1 MPSPIKGKTPSTPY
15 RKLGRMWSKGY
26 HTGVDY
32 AVPVGTDVHAV
43 ADGKITTANWGKAYG
58 TQLVQAVNGGWF
70 IYAHLSATLVKPGD
84 LVTAGQV
91 IAKSGNTG
99 TNTTGAHLHVELRS
113 GTKWSTSK
121 DLDPYLLL
129 GTQKAS
135 VATKAKTK
143 VVAPVVKKKT
153 AKKK

>member
-1 MPSPIKGKTPSTPY
+1 MPSPIKGKNPSTGY
-15 RKLGRMWSKGY
+15 RKIGRMWSKGF

-43 ADGKITTANWGKAYG
+43 ADGKVTTANWGKAYG
-58 TQLVQAVNGGWF
+58 TQLVTSVNGGWF

-84 LVTAGQV
+84 VITAGQV
-91 IAKSGNTG
+91 IAKSGNSG
-99 TNTTGAHLHVELRS
+99 NSSGPHLHVELRNNIR
-113 GTKWSTSK
+113 WSAGK
-121 DLDPYLLL
+121 DLDPYLLI

-135 VATKAKTK
+135 VVTKAKTK
-143 VVAPVVKKKT
+143 VVAPVVKKNT

>member
-1 MPSPIKGKTPSTPY
+1 
-15 RKLGRMWSKGY
+15 MWSKGY

-43 ADGKITTANWGKAYG
+43 ADGKVTSANWGAAYG
-58 TQLVQAVNGGWF
+58 QQLVTTVNGGWF

-84 LVTAGQV
+84 VVKAGQV
-91 IAKSGNTG
+91 IAKSGNSG
-99 TNTTGAHLHVELRS
+99 NSSGPHLHVELRNNP
-113 GTKWSTSK
+113 KWSAGK

-143 VVAPVVKKKT
+143 VIAPVVKKNT

>member
-1 MPSPIKGKTPSTPY
+1 MPSPIKGQLPSTKY
-15 RKLGRMWSKGY
+15 KQLGSRWSKGY

-43 ADGKITTANWGKAYG
+43 ADGKVTSANWGQAYG
-58 TQLVQAVNGGWF
+58 TQLVTSVNGGWF

-84 LVTAGQV
+84 VVTAGQV
-91 IAKSGNTG
+91 IAKSGNSG
-99 TNTTGAHLHVELRS
+99 NSSGPHLHVELRS
-113 GTKWSTSK
+113 GIKWSTSK
-121 DLDPYLLL
+121 DLDPYLLI

-143 VVAPVVKKKT
+143 VVAPVVKKK
-153 AKKK
+153 